1 MTNHRVLCADLLL
14 VLTIMLAACGGASST
29 MTATSEPPAS
39 PTPAATSEPSASP
52 TPTATPEPPVV
63 MLTDDIGN
71 EVEIEGPVERI
82 VSLAPS
88 NTEIAFALGLGDQI
102 VGVTD
107 FCDYPPQA
115 LEIEKIGGVEP
126 NLEQIVALD
135 PDLVLA
141 IGGEPDPLIIGQLQE
156 LGLAVLVLKPD
167 DLDALYHDIELVGQ
181 ATGVQQRAEELVAEM
196 QERVAAVTAVTADVT
211 ERPLVFYELDG
222 TDPTKPWTAG
232 SGSWHDEFIHM
243 VGGTNLAGTQE
254 SAWVQLNAEEIVAQD
269 PVIIILG
276 DAAWGTTPESVAER
290 PGWDVISAV
299 RDGRVY
305 PIDDNLISRPGPRVV
320 EGIEELA
327 RLIHPE
333 LFE

>member
-1 MTNHRVLCADLLL
+1 
-14 VLTIMLAACGGASST
+14 
-29 MTATSEPPAS
+29 
-39 PTPAATSEPSASP
+39 
-52 TPTATPEPPVV
+52 

>member
-1 MTNHRVLCADLLL
+1 MTNYRVLLASLLL
-14 VLTIMLAACGGASST
+14 VSTTGLAACGGASPIQ
-29 MTATSEPPAS
+29 TATSEPPA
-39 PTPAATSEPSASP
+39 AT
-52 TPTATPEPPVV
+52 
-63 MLTDDIGN
+63 LTDDIGN
-71 EVEIEGPVERI
+71 VIEITGPVERI

-88 NTEIAFALGLGDQI
+88 NTEIAFALGLGDRV

-107 FCDYPPQA
+107 FCDYPPEA
-115 LEIEKIGGVEP
+115 LEIKKIGGVEP

-141 IGGEPDPLIIGQLQE
+141 IGGEPVPPIIGQLQE
-156 LGLAVLVLKPD
+156 LGLTVLVLEPD
-167 DLDALYHDIELVGQ
+167 DLDALYHDIELAGQ
-181 ATGVQQRAEELVAEM
+181 AAGAQREAAELIAEM
-196 QERVAAVTAVTADVT
+196 QERVAAVTALTADVT
-211 ERPLVFYELDG
+211 ERPLVFYELDAS
-222 TDPTKPWTAG
+222 DPTKPWTAG
-232 SGSWHDEFIHM
+232 SGSWHDEFIQM
-243 VGGTNLAGTQE
+243 AGGTNLAGTQE

-269 PVIIILG
+269 PEVIILG
-276 DAAWGTTPESVAER
+276 DAAFGTTPESVAQR

-299 RDGRVY
+299 QNGRVY

>member
-1 MTNHRVLCADLLL
+1 MTNHRVLSAL
-14 VLTIMLAACGGASST
+14 VLLALTVPLAACAGSG
-29 MTATSEPPAS
+29 
-39 PTPAATSEPSASP
+39 PTPAAA
-52 TPTATPEPPVV
+52 PEPQAVT
-63 MLTDDIGN
+63 LTDDIGN
-71 EVEIEGPVERI
+71 VVEIAGPAGSL

-88 NTEIAFALGLGDQI
+88 NTEIAFALGLGERL

-107 FCDYPPQA
+107 FCDYPPEA

-141 IGGEPDPLIIGQLQE
+141 IGGEPDPPIIGQLQD
-156 LGLAVLVLKPD
+156 LGLTVLVLKPS
-167 DLDALYHDIELVGQ
+167 DLETLYHDIELVGQ
-181 ATGVQQRAEELVAEM
+181 ATGTEQRAAELVAEM
-196 QERVAAVTAVTADVT
+196 QARIAAVTAVTADAT

-232 SGSWHDEFIHM
+232 AGSWHDEFIQM
-243 VGGTNLAGTQE
+243 AGGINLAGGQE
-254 SAWVQLNAEEIVAQD
+254 SPWVQLNAEEIVAQD
-269 PVIIILG
+269 PDVILLG

-290 PGWDVISAV
+290 PGWDVIAAV
-299 RDGRVY
+299 QNGRVY

>member
-1 MTNHRVLCADLLL
+1 MTNHRVLLANLLL
-14 VLTIMLAACGGASST
+14 VLTIGLAACGGASPT
-29 MTATSEPPAS
+29 MTVTSEPPAS

-63 MLTDDIGN
+63 TLTDDIGN
-71 EVEIEGPVERI
+71 LVEIEGPVERI

-107 FCDYPPQA
+107 FCDYPPQV

-126 NLEQIVALD
+126 NLEQIVALA

-141 IGGEPDPLIIGQLQE
+141 IGGEPTPPVVGRLQE

-167 DLDALYHDIELVGQ
+167 DLDALYHDIELVGR
-181 ATGVQQRAEELVAEM
+181 AAGAQQQAEELVAEM
-196 QERVAAVTAVTADVT
+196 QERVAAVTAVTAGVS

-243 VGGTNLAGTQE
+243 AGGTNLAGTQE

-269 PVIIILG
+269 PDIIILG

>member
-1 MTNHRVLCADLLL
+1 MHRVFVASWLAVLL
-14 VLTIMLAACGGASST
+14 VLTVGLAACGGVS
-29 MTATSEPPAS
+29 PA
-39 PTPAATSEPSASP
+39 
-52 TPTATPEPPVV
+52 PTATLEPPTTT
-63 MLTDDIGN
+63 LTDDIGN
-71 EVEIEGPVERI
+71 VIEVARPVERI

-88 NTEIAFALGLGDQI
+88 NTEIAFTLGLGDRL

-107 FCDYPPQA
+107 FCDYPPEA

-141 IGGEPDPLIIGQLQE
+141 IGGEPDPPIIGQLQE
-156 LGLAVLVLKPD
+156 LGLTVLVLKPG

-181 ATGVQQRAEELVAEM
+181 AAGVPERAAELVAGM
-196 QERVAAVTAVTADVT
+196 RERVAAVTATTAGVT
-211 ERPLVFYELDG
+211 ERPLVFYELDA
-222 TDPTKPWTAG
+222 TDPTRPWTAG
-232 SGSWHDEFIHM
+232 CGSWHDEFIGM
-243 VGGTNLAGTQE
+243 AGGTNLAGTQE
-254 SAWVQLNAEEIVAQD
+254 SPWVQLSAEEIVAQD
-269 PVIIILG
+269 PDVIVLG
-276 DAAWGTTPESVAER
+276 DAAWGTTPEAVAQR
-290 PGWDVISAV
+290 PGWEVISAV
-299 RDGRVY
+299 REGRVY